1 MYSILASVEICY
13 ALRRTSRGGR
23 FNTAIALLLSCNCIS
38 LLLSLTVM
46 HLHRRARRHP
56 QLQHL
61 VKDRCVV
68 NKNMVQLLAPS
79 SRSTSKCSPL
89 WRHFLWLLALNA
101 CGSIL
106 SIVAWVA
113 RYQQKVFSFA
123 SKEAKKGSAEYWS
136 GQV

>member
-1 MYSILASVEICY
+1 MQLHLAAS
-13 ALRRTSRGGR
+13 
-23 FNTAIALLLSCNCIS
+23 
-38 LLLSLTVM
+38 LSLSD
-46 HLHRRARRHP
+46 A
-56 QLQHL
+56 L
-61 VKDRCVV
+61 VPPCAETPSAPKSCQKQVRCY
-68 NKNMVQLLAPS
+68 KSIVQLFAPS

-89 WRHFLWLLALNA
+89 WRHFLWLLVLNA

>member
-1 MYSILASVEICY
+1 VPGDTLSSKILSK
-13 ALRRTSRGGR
+13 TG
-23 FNTAIALLLSCNCIS
+23 ALLQE
-38 LLLSLTVM
+38 
-46 HLHRRARRHP
+46 P
-56 QLQHL
+56 
-61 VKDRCVV
+61 
-68 NKNMVQLLAPS
+68 VQLFAPS